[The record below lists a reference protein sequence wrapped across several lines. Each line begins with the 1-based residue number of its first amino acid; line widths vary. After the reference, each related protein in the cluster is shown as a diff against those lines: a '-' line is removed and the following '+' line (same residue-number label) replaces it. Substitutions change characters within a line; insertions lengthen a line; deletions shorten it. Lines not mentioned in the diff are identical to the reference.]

1 MRKYGKWLL
10 VLGVLAASPAWVN
23 ADGFLSGLRSTQTSK
38 STQKQMNQ
46 QKAEQVADALK
57 QARLNGYDFEVE
69 VRGDAVKLEGKVRDV
84 THRALA
90 SNVCRKVAGIQKIQN
105 NLKYVPTGNIQQTGG
120 FAQSGGLSNA
130 AYTSADAGNGIQQVR
145 YAKPGRRKS
154 TPSRSTQTSSSRSSQ
169 QQMFRSQVQQSAA
182 PVQKMSPPAINF
194 APAAPPAVP
203 AAQVAK
209 PVVATQAVEKK
220 TAETAAT
227 PFIDLTSAT
236 TAAAKPAGP
245 SNQQVAEGI
254 AQQLASVGLVG
265 YDVTARY
272 EDGVATLAGEVATL
286 DQMKAAEYATSMLPS
301 VKSVVNK
308 LKVSGP
314 IAQTAFAGQGGQV
327 RPAGMSY
334 PAQPMGPMGPM
345 GQPMPGGH
353 PGMMGAP
360 MQPGMGGPGGPGPS
374 PVGAAGNYSNP
385 QLPSHAWPAYAAYPN
400 SAAIQYPKQY
410 SASAW
415 PYIGPFYP
423 YPQVPLGWREV
434 SMEWDDGMWQ
444 LDFNQKKDAWY
455 WLFAPRNW

>member
-23 ADGFLSGLRSTQTSK
+23 ADGFLSGLRSTQSSR
-38 STQKQMNQ
+38 STQKQLNQ
-46 QKAEQVADALK
+46 HKAEQVADALK

-69 VRGDAVKLEGKVRDV
+69 VRGDTVKLEGKVRDV

-145 YAKPGRRKS
+145 YSKPGKRKS
-154 TPSRSTQTSSSRSSQ
+154 TPERSTSSRSTGQQTY
-169 QQMFRSQVQQSAA
+169 RSQVQQRPSVPA
-182 PVQKMSPPAINF
+182 PKMTPPAISF
-194 APAAPPAVP
+194 ASATPPALP
-203 AAQVAK
+203 APKAK
-209 PVVATQAVEKK
+209 PVVAKQVVVTK
-220 TAETAAT
+220 AAA

-236 TAAAKPAGP
+236 TFAAPMAPATPAGP

-254 AQQLASVGLVG
+254 AQQLRSVGLVG

-314 IAQTAFAGQGGQV
+314 IAQTGFAGQGGQI
-327 RPAGMSY
+327 RPVGMSY
-334 PAQPMGPMGPM
+334 PAQPM
-345 GQPMPGGH
+345 PGGH
-353 PGMMGAP
+353 PGMNPGMMGAP

-374 PVGAAGNYSNP
+374 PMGPAGNYSNP
-385 QLPSHAWPAYAAYPN
+385 QLPSHAWPAYAQYPN

-444 LDFNQKKDAWY
+444 LDFNKKKDAWY